1 MDAQN
6 TQGQNTQGMRTLLA
20 GERFGRYLI
29 VRQIGSGGMA
39 AVYEALHTDLQ
50 KRVALKILHPWFSL
64 RSDVVQRFVIE
75 ARAASR
81 LAHPHVVSVHDIGV
95 EQSMPFLAM
104 DLLQGQDLATLS
116 NTQGELP
123 LERIADLFL
132 PILSA
137 LAAAHEA
144 GILHRDIKP
153 ENIFIARK
161 TPREHPVL
169 LDFGI
174 SKLDTGSGTHSVTT
188 SSEIVGTPA
197 FIAPEVAT
205 GGMTRFDARSDQYA
219 IGVTMYFVTTG
230 HLPFEGATVPALLG
244 TIAVGGALPP
254 SVHRPSLPP
263 AFDSL
268 ILKAMALS
276 PEERFSTIRALGNA
290 LLPFASD
297 VARSLWS
304 GDFPQYG
311 ANRSTMQ
318 FIPFR
323 AADLRVVQALAHI
336 ADDEIERAAALSKLT
351 NVTAG
356 SSLFVQGSRGESCFL
371 LISGAIEVNKT
382 QGADTYDLGRLEPG
396 AIIGLSTLW
405 EESSRPVSMLATQ
418 ECTILEITQD
428 AFKTIIKSCPAFA
441 DALLYEAIAL
451 ASNRISTMNAQ
462 RKNPSS
468 QMLDADKQRELLVHQ
483 SAAIREWAVPL
494 RR

>member
-1 MDAQN
+1 ME
-6 TQGQNTQGMRTLLA
+6 TQDTQGMRKLLV

-104 DLLQGQDLATLS
+104 DLLQGQDLLTLS
-116 NTQGELP
+116 STQGELP
-123 LERIADLFL
+123 LDRIADIFL

-161 TPREHPVL
+161 TPREHPIL

-205 GGMTRFDARSDQYA
+205 GGMSRFDARSDQYA
-219 IGVTMYFVTTG
+219 IGVTMYLVTTG
-230 HLPFEGATVPALLG
+230 QLPYAGATVPALLG
-244 TIAVGGALPP
+244 TIAVGGAVPP
-254 SVHRPSLPP
+254 SAHRPSLPP
-263 AFDSL
+263 AFDNM

-276 PEERFSTIRALGNA
+276 PEERFASIRALGNA

-297 VARSLWS
+297 VARTLWS

-323 AADLRVVQALAHI
+323 AADLRSVKCLAEL
-336 ADDEIERAAALSKLT
+336 ADIDIERAVALSKLS
-351 NVTAG
+351 NITAG
-356 SSLFVQGSRGESCFL
+356 TSLFVQGGRGESCFL
-371 LISGAIEVNKT
+371 LIAGTLEVNKT
-382 QGADTYDLGRLEPG
+382 QGADTYDLGRLAPG

-405 EESSRPVSMLATQ
+405 EESSRPVTIVATT

-428 AFKTIIKSCPAFA
+428 AFKTIIKNCAEFA
-441 DALLYEAIAL
+441 DALLYEALAIASDRV
-451 ASNRISTMNAQ
+451 ATMNAQ
-462 RKNPSS
+462 RKSATP
-468 QMLDADKQRELLVHQ
+468 QMLDADKQRELLVQQ
-483 SAAIREWAVPL
+483 SAAIREWSVPL
-494 RR
+494 RPSEP

>member
-1 MDAQN
+1 MDSQD
-6 TQGQNTQGMRTLLA
+6 TQGMRKLLA

-81 LAHPHVVSVHDIGV
+81 LAHPHVVAVHDIGV

-104 DLLQGQDLATLS
+104 DLLQGQDLLTLS

-123 LERIADLFL
+123 LERIADIFL

-137 LAAAHEA
+137 LACAHEA

-205 GGMTRFDARSDQYA
+205 GGMSRFDARSDQYA
-219 IGVTMYFVTTG
+219 IGVTMYLVATG
-230 HLPFEGATVPALLG
+230 HLPYEEATVPALLG
-244 TIAVGGALPP
+244 MIAVGGAAPP
-254 SVHRPSLPP
+254 SIHRPSLPP
-263 AFDSL
+263 AFDQL
-268 ILKAMALS
+268 ILKAMALA

-290 LLPFASD
+290 LLPFATD
-297 VARSLWS
+297 VARTLWS

-323 AADLRVVQALAHI
+323 AADLRVVKSLDQVG
-336 ADDEIERAAALSKLT
+336 DEEIERAVALSKLST
-351 NVTAG
+351 VSTG
-356 SSLFVQGSRGESCFL
+356 STLFVQGSRGESCFL
-371 LISGAIEVNKT
+371 LISGALEVTKT
-382 QGADTYDLGRLEPG
+382 QGTDTYDLGRLEPG
-396 AIIGLSTLW
+396 AVIGLSTLW
-405 EESSRPVSMLATQ
+405 EESSRPVSMLAAT

-428 AFKTIIKSCPAFA
+428 AFKTVVKKCPAFA
-441 DALLYEAIAL
+441 DALLYEALNL
-451 ASNRISTMNAQ
+451 ASNRVSTMNAQ
-462 RKNPSS
+462 RKNAAP
-468 QMLDADKQRELLVHQ
+468 QVLDVDKQRELLVQQ
-483 SAAIREWAVPL
+483 SAAIREWSVPL
-494 RR
+494 RRSVS